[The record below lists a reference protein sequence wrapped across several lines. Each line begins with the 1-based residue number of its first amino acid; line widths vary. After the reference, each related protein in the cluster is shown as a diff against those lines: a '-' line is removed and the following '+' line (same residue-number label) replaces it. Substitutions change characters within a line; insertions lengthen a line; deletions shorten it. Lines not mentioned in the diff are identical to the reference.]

1 MDVSNR
7 VKTVHTKI
15 KMLRGLIL
23 FLAGLTLL
31 FGQIT
36 FTTNHEIFE
45 PAHRL
50 SGIGVDR
57 NEVSDAVITKR
68 TELMIESQTFS
79 VMRDPRALAGAQRI
93 TGPGLQMI
101 FASAAKQSGLTPG
114 LIAAVA
120 FLESFGDPKAQ
131 SPAGPRGI
139 MQFSQATARA
149 AGLKVVLATRYRTVS
164 ERKKT
169 TVKGKTVIKVVAHKT
184 PYEVIVRDDRL
195 TPELAV
201 PAAANYIAR
210 MQSKYGGIDLAIFAY
225 HCGEG
230 CVSDFVALAK
240 QSPDFKK
247 EPVTVPRLFFTASP
261 IHNRDI
267 YQRIKEHMLRDY
279 SPTYYFRIRRAE
291 ELIALYKED
300 PGTFK
305 DLFEAYKNPG
315 DPTKRA
321 NDRLAVWLKPQ
332 DVIYKSCEDLRRE
345 EGKSLAKVDNKP
357 TFFGFQLRLEGP
369 NSIGSWD
376 LKNREYY
383 QQASPSA
390 VGTLAYIAFET
401 RRLFDAMKPKGE
413 KFEPLEV
420 TALVR
425 TLDMTEGEMA
435 AHCTGQVFDV
445 AYADIPPHEKEALD
459 FILDDIGWDGYLG
472 FVQEMTGT
480 LHIGCSPSS
489 REFFTSVY
497 QDMIDKKHES

>member
-1 MDVSNR
+1 MR
-7 VKTVHTKI
+7 
-15 KMLRGLIL
+15 RGLIV
-23 FLAGLTLL
+23 FFSGLTLL
-31 FGQIT
+31 YSQLTLF
-36 FTTNHEIFE
+36 NNRELFE
-45 PAHRL
+45 PSHRL
-50 SGIGVDR
+50 TGIGVDR
-57 NEVSDAVITKR
+57 KDISDIVLAKR

-79 VMRDPRALAGAQRI
+79 IMRDPRVLAGAERI
-93 TGPGLQMI
+93 NSPKMQKVFGD
-101 FASAAKQSGLTPG
+101 AARRSGLTAS
-114 LIAAVA
+114 LIGAVA

-149 AGLKVVLATRYRTVS
+149 AGLKVVLATRYRTTS
-164 ERKKT
+164 ERKKV
-169 TVKGKTVIKVVAHKT
+169 TVKGKTVTKVITHKT

-201 PAAANYIAR
+201 PAAANYLAR
-210 MQSKYGGIDLAIFAY
+210 MKAKYGGIDLAIFAY

-230 CVSDFVALAK
+230 CVGDFVALAR

-247 EPVTVPRLFFTASP
+247 EALTVPRLFFDSSP
-261 IHNRDI
+261 VHNRDI

-291 ELIALYKED
+291 QLLSLYKED
-300 PGTFK
+300 RDTFK
-305 DLFEAYKNPG
+305 DLFEIYKNPA

-332 DVIYKSCEDLRRE
+332 DVLYKSSEDLRRE
-345 EGKSLAKVDNKP
+345 DGKSLARVDNKP
-357 TFFGFQLRLEGP
+357 AYFGFQLRMEGP
-369 NSIGSWD
+369 GSIGSWD
-376 LKNREYY
+376 VANREYY
-383 QQASPSA
+383 LRASPA
-390 VGTLAYIAFET
+390 AIGTLAYISFET

-425 TLDMTEGEMA
+425 TLDMTQGELA
-435 AHCTGQVFDV
+435 AHCTGQVFDI
-445 AYADIPPHEKEALD
+445 AYGDLPPHEKECLD
-459 FILDDIGWDGYLG
+459 FILDDLGWDGYLG

-489 REFFTSVY
+489 REFFTSIY
-497 QDMIDKKHES
+497 QEMADKKHES

>member
-1 MDVSNR
+1 MR
-7 VKTVHTKI
+7 H
-15 KMLRGLIL
+15 GLIL
-23 FLAGLTLL
+23 FLSGLTLL
-31 FGQIT
+31 QSQIT
-36 FTTNHEIFE
+36 FSANREVFE
-45 PAHRL
+45 PMHRL
-50 SGIGVDR
+50 TGIGVDR
-57 NEVSDAVITKR
+57 GEISDAVLAKR

-79 VMRDPRALAGAQRI
+79 IMRDPRVLAGAQRI
-93 TGPGLQMI
+93 TAPGLQKI
-101 FASAAKQSGLTPG
+101 FASAARQSGLTPG
-114 LIAAVA
+114 LIAAEA

-149 AGLKVVLATRYRTVS
+149 AGLKVVLATRYRTLS
-164 ERKKT
+164 ERKKV
-169 TVKGKTVIKVVAHKT
+169 TVKGKSVTKVITHKT

-195 TPELAV
+195 SPELAV
-201 PAAANYIAR
+201 PAAANYLAR
-210 MQSKYGGIDLAIFAY
+210 MQSKYSGIDLAIFAY

-230 CVSDFVALAK
+230 CVSDFISLAH

-247 EPVTVPRLFFTASP
+247 EPITVPRLFFTASP
-261 IHNRDI
+261 VHNRDI

-291 ELIALYKED
+291 QLLALYKED
-300 PGTFK
+300 PDTFK
-305 DLFEAYKNPG
+305 DLLEVYKNPG

-345 EGKSLAKVDNKP
+345 EGKSLARVDNKP
-357 TFFGFQLRLEGP
+357 THYGFQLRLEGA

-376 LKNREYY
+376 LKNRDAY
-383 QQASPSA
+383 QQASPA
-390 VGTLAYIAFET
+390 AIGTLAYISFET
-401 RRLFDAMKPKGE
+401 RRLFEAMKPKGE

-425 TLDMTEGEMA
+425 TLDMTQGELA
-435 AHCTGQVFDV
+435 AHCTGQVFDI
-445 AYADIPPHEKEALD
+445 AYADLPPHEKEALD
-459 FILDDIGWDGYLG
+459 FILEDLGWDGYLG

-480 LHIGCSPSS
+480 VHVGCSPSS

-497 QDMIDKKHES
+497 QEMIDKKHES

>member
-1 MDVSNR
+1 MP
-7 VKTVHTKI
+7 
-15 KMLRGLIL
+15 RGLIV
-23 FLAGLTLL
+23 FFSGLTLL
-31 FGQIT
+31 HSQLALF
-36 FTTNHEIFE
+36 NNREVFE
-45 PAHRL
+45 PSHRL
-50 SGIGVDR
+50 TGIGVDR
-57 NEVSDAVITKR
+57 KDISEIVLAKR

-79 VMRDPRALAGAQRI
+79 IMRDPRVLAGAERI
-93 TGPGLQMI
+93 NNPKLQKI
-101 FASAAKQSGLTPG
+101 FADAARQSGVPAT
-114 LIAAVA
+114 LISAVA

-149 AGLKVVLATRYRTVS
+149 AGLQVVIATRYRTTS

-169 TVKGKTVIKVVAHKT
+169 TVKGKTVIKVIAHKT
-184 PYEVIVRDDRL
+184 PYDVISRDDRL

-201 PAAANYIAR
+201 PAAANYLAR
-210 MQSKYGGIDLAIFAY
+210 MRTKYGGIDLAIFAY

-230 CVSDFVALAK
+230 CVSDFVALAR
-240 QSPDFKK
+240 QSSDFKK
-247 EPVTVPRLFFTASP
+247 EAITVPRLFFDSSP
-261 IHNRDI
+261 VHNHDI

-291 ELIALYKED
+291 QLLGLYKED

-305 DLFEAYKNPG
+305 DLLEVYKNPG

-332 DVIYKSCEDLRRE
+332 DVIYKSCEDLQRE
-345 EGKSLAKVDNKP
+345 EGKSLARVDNKP
-357 TFFGFQLRLEGP
+357 TFYGFQLRMDGP
-369 NSIGSWD
+369 GSIGSWD
-376 LKNREYY
+376 VKNRAFYL
-383 QQASPSA
+383 QASPSA
-390 VGTLAYIAFET
+390 IGTLAYISFET

-425 TLDMTEGEMA
+425 TLDVTGGEFA
-435 AHCTGQVFDV
+435 AHCTGQVFDI
-445 AYADIPPHEKEALD
+445 AYGDLPPHEKECLD
-459 FILDDIGWDGYLG
+459 FILDDLGWDGYLG

-497 QDMIDKKHES
+497 QEMLDKKHES

>member
-1 MDVSNR
+1 MR
-7 VKTVHTKI
+7 
-15 KMLRGLIL
+15 RGLIL
-23 FLAGLTLL
+23 FLSALTLL
-31 FGQIT
+31 QSQIT
-36 FTTNHEIFE
+36 FSSNHEYFE

-57 NEVSDAVITKR
+57 NEISDAVIAKR

-79 VMRDPRALAGAQRI
+79 IMRDPRVLAGAQRI
-93 TGPGLQMI
+93 TAPGLQKI
-101 FASAAKQSGLTPG
+101 FASASKESGLTAS
-114 LIAAVA
+114 LIAAEA

-149 AGLKVVLATRYRTVS
+149 AGLKVVLATRYRTTS
-164 ERKKT
+164 ERKKM
-169 TVKGKTVIKVVAHKT
+169 TVKGKTVTKVIAHKT

-201 PAAANYIAR
+201 PAAANYLAR
-210 MQSKYGGIDLAIFAY
+210 MQVKYGGIDLAIFAY

-230 CVSDFVALAK
+230 CVSDFVALAH
-240 QSPDFKK
+240 QSLDFKK

-261 IHNRDI
+261 VHNRDI

-279 SPTYYFRIRRAE
+279 SPTYYFRIKRAE
-291 ELIALYKED
+291 QLLALYKED
-300 PGTFK
+300 PEAFK
-305 DLFEAYKNPG
+305 ELFDDYKNPG

-332 DVIYKSCEDLRRE
+332 DVIYRSCDDLRRE
-345 EGKSLAKVDNKP
+345 EGKSLAKVDNRP
-357 TFFGFQLRLEGP
+357 PFLGFQLRTEGP
-369 NSIGSWD
+369 GSIGSWD
-376 LKNREYY
+376 LKNRDYY
-383 QQASPSA
+383 RQASPA
-390 VGTLAYIAFET
+390 AIGTLAYISFET
-401 RRLFDAMKPKGE
+401 RRMFDAMKPKGE

-425 TLDMTEGEMA
+425 TLDMTEGEFA
-435 AHCTGQVFDV
+435 AHCTGQVFDI
-445 AYADIPPHEKEALD
+445 AYADLPPHEKEALD
-459 FILDDIGWDGYLG
+459 FILEDLGWDGYLG

-489 REFFTSVY
+489 RDFFTSVY
-497 QDMIDKKHES
+497 QEMIDKKHES

>member
-1 MDVSNR
+1 
-7 VKTVHTKI
+7 
-15 KMLRGLIL
+15 MLRGLIV
-23 FLAGLTLL
+23 FLSGLTLL
-31 FGQIT
+31 YSQLALFS
-36 FTTNHEIFE
+36 NKEPFE

-57 NEVSDAVITKR
+57 EEMSEAVLAKR
-68 TELMIESQTFS
+68 TDLMIESQTFS
-79 VMRDPRALAGAQRI
+79 IMRDPRVLLGAQRI
-93 TGPGLQMI
+93 TSPKLQKI
-101 FASAAKQSGLTPG
+101 FADAARQSGLSAS
-114 LIAAVA
+114 LIAAEA
-120 FLESFGDPKAQ
+120 FLESFGDPNAQ

-164 ERKKT
+164 ERKKM
-169 TVKGKTVIKVVAHKT
+169 TVKGKTVTKVIAHKT

-201 PAAANYIAR
+201 PAAANYLAR
-210 MQSKYGGIDLAIFAY
+210 MQTKFGGIDLAIFAY

-230 CVSDFVALAK
+230 CVSDFVALAR

-247 EPVTVPRLFFTASP
+247 EPITVPRIFFTASP
-261 IHNRDI
+261 IRNRDI

-291 ELIALYKED
+291 QLLALYRED
-300 PGTFK
+300 PGAFK
-305 DLFEAYKNPG
+305 DLFDLYKNPG
-315 DPTKRA
+315 DPAKRA

-332 DVIYKSCEDLRRE
+332 DLIYKSCEDLRRE
-345 EGKSLAKVDNKP
+345 EGKSLAKVDNDP
-357 TFFGFQLRLEGP
+357 TRFGFQLRLEGP
-369 NSIGSWD
+369 GSIGSWD
-376 LKNREYY
+376 PKNRGYY
-383 QQASPSA
+383 QQASPA
-390 VGTLAYIAFET
+390 AIGTLAYISYET

-425 TLDMTEGEMA
+425 TLDITGGELS
-435 AHCTGQVFDV
+435 AHCTGQVFDI
-445 AYADIPPHEKEALD
+445 AYGDLPPHEKEALD
-459 FILDDIGWDGYLG
+459 FILDDVGWDGYLG

-489 REFFTSVY
+489 RDFFTSVY
-497 QDMIDKKHES
+497 REIVEKKHES